1 MCVCELLFAFV
12 AFHVVIFVVS
22 LTSINVGSPRYFKG
36 IPSVSI
42 VRFRVA
48 VNAEVCSLEPRFGE

>member
-12 AFHVVIFVVS
+12 AFHILIFVVS
-22 LTSINVGSPRYFKG
+22 LTSVDVGAPRYFKG

-42 VRFRVA
+42 VRFGVT
-48 VNAEVCSLEPRFGE
+48 VNAKVSPLEPSF